1 MSRSSRDECLFGF
14 SGNADASNASP
25 WAALS
30 RPSSF
35 GYRLDGRVKP
45 GHGGLINMVSSASI
59 EHASEKHW
67 RLVRVLRV
75 VRTCQ
80 LEHDP
85 VSLNRNHAPA
95 YYLVAQFTAKP
106 LTLLRI
112 ALYYLVAQFT
122 AKPLTLLRIAL

>member
-85 VSLNRNHAPA
+85 VSLNQNHAPA

-112 ALYYLVAQFT
+112 AL
-122 AKPLTLLRIAL
+122 